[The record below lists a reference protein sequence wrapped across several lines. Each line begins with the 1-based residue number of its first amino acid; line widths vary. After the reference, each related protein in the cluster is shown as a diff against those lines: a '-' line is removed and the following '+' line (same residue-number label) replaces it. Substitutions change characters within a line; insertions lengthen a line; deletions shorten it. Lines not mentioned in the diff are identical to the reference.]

1 VAARQED
8 GRRSRLTRP
17 LAQGM
22 RYFPFLFPALHSAGS
37 LATLRAVSSRE
48 SAWRKRP
55 WNLSLRGKLLLM
67 MFGLLVL
74 VLATLFALYW
84 HAERQL
90 ISQVERHTTDLSS
103 AIQISVEQLTSKGR
117 TSEARLQDYVQR
129 LQQRGVREISIVS
142 NEEEVIA
149 SSNPRRVGVR
159 VDPKR
164 KDILITARL
173 GEETVGGRG
182 QKTYNLLLPIVV
194 GNQRSGYI
202 LISMILDDF
211 AELAQFNFLKRL
223 AGTVLIFAVGIGGA
237 VVLAWTYTKP
247 ISQVVDVARRVAQGH
262 LNERLPAN
270 RRDEI
275 GQLNRSFNEMVERLQ
290 ERAALEA
297 RLYQA
302 ERMSAIAHLASG
314 IAHEVRN
321 PLSTISM
328 TIGHLRAHFPPP
340 APADREEFV
349 RLTSMVM
356 EEIRRLD
363 DMIRSFLKYG
373 KPLNLKRQAADIR
386 VLLDEVLDVAA
397 QKAAAE
403 RIRVERAYT
412 AGLPEL
418 WVDVPHLKTCF
429 MNLVLNAF
437 QAMPAG
443 GTLRVEAAEHS
454 SSDASPVSGTANGQ
468 VSICFQDSGTGI
480 APEDLPKVFE
490 PYFTTKEVGIGLG
503 LAMTKQIVEE
513 HGGRIA
519 ISSELGRGTQVR
531 LWLSVG
537 APAA

>member
-1 VAARQED
+1 MWPR
-8 GRRSRLTRP
+8 G
-17 LAQGM
+17 
-22 RYFPFLFPALHSAGS
+22 
-37 LATLRAVSSRE
+37 
-48 SAWRKRP
+48 P
-55 WNLSLRGKLLLM
+55 WNLSLRGKLLVM
-67 MFGLLVL
+67 MFGLLLL
-74 VLATLFALYW
+74 VLAILFALYW
-84 HAERQL
+84 RAERQL
-90 ISQVERHTTDLSS
+90 ITQVERHTTDLST

-173 GEETVGGRG
+173 GEETVGGVG

-194 GNQRSGYI
+194 GSQRSGYI

-211 AELAQFNFLKRL
+211 AELAQANFLKRL

-247 ISQVVDVARRVAQGH
+247 ISQVVAVARRVAQGK
-262 LNERLPAN
+262 LDERLPVN

-275 GQLNRSFNEMVERLQ
+275 GELNRSFNEMVERLK
-290 ERAALEA
+290 ERAELEA
-297 RLYQA
+297 RLHQA
-302 ERMSAIAHLASG
+302 ERLSAIAHLASG

-328 TIGHLRAHFPPP
+328 TVGHLKAHFPPSTP
-340 APADREEFV
+340 VEREEFL

-363 DMIRSFLKYG
+363 DMVRSFLKYG
-373 KPLNLKRQAADIR
+373 KPLNLTRQAADVR
-386 VLLDEVLDVAA
+386 TLLDEVLDVAA

-403 RIRVERAYT
+403 NIEVKRDYAT
-412 AGLPEL
+412 SLPEV

-437 QAMPAG
+437 QAMSG
-443 GTLRVEAAEHS
+443 GGELQVSTLALSGLGGQDQRVISQPPTADPRPLLSEGRVE
-454 SSDASPVSGTANGQ
+454 
-468 VSICFQDSGTGI
+468 IRFQDTGTGI
-480 APEDLPKVFE
+480 KPEDLPKVFE

-503 LAMTKQIVEE
+503 LALTKQIIEE
-513 HGGRIA
+513 HGGRIE
-519 ISSELGRGTQVR
+519 ISSETGRGTLVR
-531 LWLSVG
+531 LQLPVG
-537 APAA
+537 EPNV